1 MVFGA
6 LGLFLRGIIYAVYL
20 ETKNYQINIDF

>member
-6 LGLFLRGIIYAVYL
+6 LGLFLGGIIYAVYL